1 MPPSKLFAVVVG
13 VGPGTGAAVARRFA
27 RSYPVALLARQSSS
41 YEPLVGEINKSGGKA
56 IGISADVAD
65 SSSVKN
71 AFEVIG
77 NNFGAEARCA
87 AAIFNASGRFA
98 RKPLMELTEDDF
110 MAGLDVSA

>member
-1 MPPSKLFAVVVG
+1 MPPSNLFAVVVG

-27 RSYPVALLARQSSS
+27 KSYPVALMARQSSS
-41 YEPLVGEINKSGGKA
+41 YEPLVAEINKSGGRA
-56 IGISADVAD
+56 IGISTDVAN

-71 AFEVIG
+71 AFDMIG
-77 NNFGAEARCA
+77 KNFGADARCA

-110 MAGLDVSA
+110 MAGLDVGA